1 MTLVNLIFY
10 LIIFLTPVSF
20 LYAQNA
26 TEILSNIAQLQQK
39 IIELQGKENS
49 LQKQITLINSQIA
62 LSSLKIDSIRLE
74 ISRLSKEIGELATE
88 IDRLEML
95 LTKRSELVLRRIPES
110 YKRKVVPQFG
120 LVFLSQNFSDFISRV
135 KYIEVVQRQD
145 AELLFQLKATQS
157 NFSQRKDLREQKR
170 KQQEVF
176 QLQLEKES
184 AELVRQKKEKQVFL
198 DQTKNDEATY
208 QRLLAAALAEKQALD
223 RALVEAVKV
232 GPIKKGDPIALVG
245 NSGYPGCSTGAHL
258 HFEVRKNNAWV
269 DPGQYLS
276 SKTVTDE
283 QDGGSR
289 SFGSGSWPWPLEDS
303 IRMTQHFGKTP
314 YSWRYSYSGGIHTG
328 FDMISNTSSVI
339 RAPADGILYSSSQPC
354 GSSSI
359 IKIKY
364 IDHGDGVN
372 TFYLHVQ

>member
-1 MTLVNLIFY
+1 MILVY
-10 LIIFLTPVSF
+10 LILFFFVLLTPSPVIQ
-20 LYAQNA
+20 AQSTTDIN
-26 TEILSNIAQLQQK
+26 SNITQLQQK
-39 IIELQGKENS
+39 IAELQGKENT
-49 LQKQITLINSQIA
+49 LLKQITLINSQIA
-62 LSSLKIDSIRLE
+62 LTSLKIDSIRTE

-88 IDRLEML
+88 IERLETL

-120 LVFLSQNFSDFISRV
+120 LVFLSQNFTDFISRV

-157 NFSQRKDLREQKR
+157 NFSERKDLREQKK
-170 KQQEVF
+170 KQQEVLE
-176 QLQLEKES
+176 LQLVKES
-184 AELVRQKKEKQVFL
+184 TELARQKKEKQVFL
-198 DQTKNDEATY
+198 DQTKNDETTY
-208 QRLLAAALAEKQALD
+208 QRLLAAALAERQALE
-223 RALVEAVKV
+223 RALVEAVKI

-245 NSGYPGCSTGAHL
+245 NSGYPGCSTGSHL

-289 SFGSGSWPWPLEDS
+289 SFGSGSWSWPLEDP

-328 FDMISNTSSVI
+328 YDMTSNSSSVI
-339 RAPADGILYSSSQPC
+339 RAPEGGTLFSSSQPC
-354 GSSSI
+354 GGSSI

-364 IDHGDGVN
+364 IEHTDGVN
-372 TFYLHVQ
+372 SFYLHVQ